1 MTFGQE
7 DVLRY
12 LKTQFVGCKMEPI
25 GESIIRVTDKTGE
38 TMDFSCNIF
47 GDILEIKDGEKHK
60 IVAESDLPHS
70 LDTLPM
76 LARPKSW
83 TTLPY

>member
-12 LKTQFVGCKMEPI
+12 LKTQFVGCKMEPV

-47 GDILEIKDGEKHK
+47 GDILEVKAGEKNK
-60 IVAESDLPHS
+60 IVARADLPHDM
-70 LDTLPM
+70 DTLPIT
-76 LARPKSW
+76 ARPKSW